1 MGMCWSHVG
10 KPEPTALMPGP
21 ALISGEGQWIVVK
34 KKTRCVWGGKRVVFR
49 ERSVRLVKT
58 DFCSGSRC
66 WCVTVFGGTEA
77 ESWDTAASVETYK
90 LFICCH
96 VTTSNN
102 RGGRWNHQVEVEDC
116 RILIWGMW
124 NATTLKTWHNRG
136 PPLTVGLY
144 EEWDVFEGTWLDV
157 RRHLQTTV
165 TEVKELAL
173 KMDGGVSGFWV
184 GPVNRRSTGVQPAL
198 HRKMLQVLVRK
209 TSESFSWNLCCE
221 SLFTF
226 FSLLTPALICSYS
239 LHDKIRADCNLGQV
253 LKLGNT

>member
-34 KKTRCVWGGKRVVFR
+34 KQKTRCVWGGKRVFFR

-144 EEWDVFEGTWLDV
+144 EEWDVTLS
-157 RRHLQTTV
+157 L
-165 TEVKELAL
+165 KELDSMSDDTSKQQLL
-173 KMDGGVSGFWV
+173 KLKSWPWKWLVVSVGF
-184 GPVNRRSTGVQPAL
+184 GRDRSTEGQ
-198 HRKMLQVLVRK
+198 Q
-209 TSESFSWNLCCE
+209 EFNLLYTGKCCK
-221 SLFTF
+221 
-226 FSLLTPALICSYS
+226 C
-239 LHDKIRADCNLGQV
+239 
-253 LKLGNT
+253 

>member
-1 MGMCWSHVG
+1 MKS
-10 KPEPTALMPGP
+10 PGR
-21 ALISGEGQWIVVK
+21 SGGLQDSDLRDV
-34 KKTRCVWGGKRVVFR
+34 
-49 ERSVRLVKT
+49 ERNHIKDLAQPRSSAN
-58 DFCSGSRC
+58 CGSLRRMRRH
-66 WCVTVFGGTEA
+66 
-77 ESWDTAASVETYK
+77 
-90 LFICCH
+90 I
-96 VTTSNN
+96 
-102 RGGRWNHQVEVEDC
+102 
-116 RILIWGMW
+116 
-124 NATTLKTWHNRG
+124 
-136 PPLTVGLY
+136 
-144 EEWDVFEGTWLDV
+144 VFEGTWLDV

-173 KMDGGVSGFWV
+173 KMDGGVSGFWA